1 MSHSTE
7 LITANLMTGGPDR
20 IRTDDLRR
28 VRRLMNSSE
37 FTTATTEFE
46 QFLRVDLN
54 QSERT
59 IQGHKW
65 QIKRFLNWLG
75 DRPIS
80 VEELRNY
87 LALFQNKS
95 VSTRANAL
103 KSLRVFFNHFLHRS
117 DLVESFKFPKRS
129 FQPRQLP
136 TKEDLRRFFDALEN
150 DRDKA
155 VFLVLAS
162 SGLRKGELLSLTKDN
177 LNLETR
183 TIIPR
188 NAHENGTTKNSWIS
202 FFNQEALDY
211 LKRSKLSTF
220 PSDSTIRRAFKR
232 ANQETGLKITPQ
244 TLRFWFANELG
255 RLGVADRFI
264 DAFQGRTPRTVLA
277 RHYSDFSP
285 ERLREVYNEV
295 NLTVLS

>member
-1 MSHSTE
+1 
-7 LITANLMTGGPDR
+7 
-20 IRTDDLRR
+20 
-28 VRRLMNSSE
+28 
-37 FTTATTEFE
+37 
-46 QFLRVDLN
+46 VDLN

-59 IQGHKW
+59 VQGHLW
-65 QIKRFLNWLG
+65 QIKRFFEWLG
-75 DRPIS
+75 PREFVS
-80 VEELRNY
+80 VDDLRGY
-87 LALFQNKS
+87 LAKFQDKS
-95 VSTRANAL
+95 PSTRANAL
-103 KSLRVFFNHFLHRS
+103 KSLRVFFNHFLHRP
-117 DLVESFKFPKRS
+117 DLVDSFKFPKRS

-150 DRDKA
+150 NRDKA
-155 VFLVLAS
+155 LFLVLAS
-162 SGLRKGELLSLTKDN
+162 SGLRKGELLSLTKDD
-177 LNLETR
+177 LDLETR

-211 LKRSKLSTF
+211 LKRSKLSAF

-232 ANQETGLKITPQ
+232 ANQKTGLKITPQ

-285 ERLREVYNEV
+285 ERLKEVYNKTS
-295 NLTVLS
+295 LAVLS

>member
-162 SGLRKGELLSLTKDN
+162 SGLRKGELLSLTKDD

-211 LKRSKLSTF
+211 LKRSELSTF
-220 PSDSTIRRAFKR
+220 PSDSTIRRVFKR
-232 ANQETGLKITPQ
+232 ANQKTGLKITPQ